1 MKAFDKRKYVSMNL
15 ITNLPSQYI
24 GFVSLPSYL
33 IFRSKR
39 IRALNL
45 KLFWVINERLYTLR
59 NLLYTVFINE
69 TMLLG
74 S

>member
-15 ITNLPSQYI
+15 ITNLSSQYI

-45 KLFWVINERLYTLR
+45 KLFCVINERLYTLR